1 MSDASQKIFKT
12 LTPLAL
18 FVAAQCSQAHAAST
32 IQIVGPEGKDQTVS
46 SQVVTEA
53 QPAKVYTKSVPAE
66 KAPQAKAST
75 RIYGPTR
82 EDETLWSIASRVNP
96 SNTTSVQQ
104 TLLAI
109 YRLNPQA
116 FENNN
121 IHGLEPNSRL
131 RLPTL
136 EQVRRENTDDAKQLL
151 LAHNKKLAAQKA
163 SEAQVKRTVKTEK
176 PAPTPKPAV
185 VPVKTEAKV
194 QEPKPAKDV
203 VKSAAPVAEPTASV
217 VALKT
222 ELDTTEQEFT
232 ALQENNHQLRVRL
245 AQVQNEVDNLK
256 SELGDE
262 DRIRNEV
269 EKFINEQK
277 QLAAADKK
285 VEPTAMDK
293 LASSPGLIA
302 SLALIPGALIAGLI
316 AFFLFRRKKE
326 EEEGEGEAQSEQQPA
341 PLVMPEDNFNMDDD
355 IPEISLDDDD
365 DILSD
370 LNNDEFIFDEQSDSN
385 DDLFAEFETDN
396 DNTDEDPFAELESDS
411 DLDSL
416 SLEDESDLDLE
427 LGGLDDLDDDLDMS
441 SSALTVGAE
450 EKALGL
456 EEMEKALNDFDSDLF
471 SESDLEAEDDD
482 FDLSLIDD
490 SDSEKTSS
498 IPELEE
504 TEELEGGE
512 LDQSMLDDLFAS
524 VDDEDEDESVLDQG
538 WDLDENEETKL
549 APETE
554 KVEAKTDSLED
565 ELDFD
570 ELLSGMADEES
581 EKESVVEDDIDLD
594 SEDESTALLD
604 ELLDESDDE
613 TEDEFD
619 LEDNSTAL
627 LDELIDESDEEQGDD
642 LDIDADSTALLDE
655 LLDDEELDDEDD
667 ITLEEDSTALLDEL
681 LADDDEKNDN
691 FELDEDSTALLDEL
705 IGDDADEENETLGK
719 TGVDAEVDGVAA
731 SEALSEDTP
740 RDEDWLIEDDE
751 EDEDDIPLFESEP
764 ENEHVS
770 ELDSKEDEITSE
782 TDLLE
787 STEPQ
792 VQEDELAESVSE
804 SDILKE
810 FEEDDLDSLLADDE
824 SLLDLEEESA
834 DLDALNEDEALNE
847 ESEDAF
853 SFDEE
858 LESEEVE
865 ETDVSELA
873 ELTEPEVM
881 AEDVT
886 EETVTPEVES
896 TEALEE
902 DDLDEAT
909 LDSLLADDES
919 LLDLEEESVD
929 LDVLNEGEALNEEN
943 KDAFSFDEELESE
956 EVEETDVSELAEP
969 TEPEVMAE
977 DVTEETVTPEVESTE
992 ALEEDDLDEATL
1004 DSLLADDESLLDL
1017 DEESVDL
1024 DVLNEG
1030 EALNE
1035 ASKDA
1040 FSFDEELESEVEEET
1055 DVSELAELTEPE
1067 VMAEDVTEETVTPE
1081 VESTEALEEDDLDE
1095 ATLDSL
1101 LADDENLLDLD
1112 EESVEL
1118 TELTDDEDDNDFSL
1132 DDFVEQNATDFSQK
1146 SEEENSLSELDVD
1159 SDEEEQDT
1167 KFDGLSIEDALAAL
1181 GDDDNE
1187 IDDSAFNLDSTEEE
1201 TEITP
1206 SREEFN
1212 FTSQVSD
1219 EEKEALTHLDS
1230 AGLDIDSMLE
1240 DGGSDWSGFS
1250 LDGHSNTESALED
1263 EDWSEQPNVENDPHG
1278 ENPFLS
1284 IEALIAETEK
1294 GDKNDF
1300 EEEDLNLDVG
1310 LDEFPDMLGN
1320 VAEHDVDVNSDAQ
1333 SKLDLA
1339 KAYIEMS
1346 DDKGALELLEDVLRS
1361 DDVSLKI
1368 EAEKLMKQIG

>member
-1 MSDASQKIFKT
+1 M
-12 LTPLAL
+12 TPLAL
-18 FVAAQCSQAHAAST
+18 FVAAQCSQAQAST

-46 SQVVTEA
+46 SQVVTEP

-75 RIYGPTR
+75 KIYGPTR

-185 VPVKTEAKV
+185 TPAKTEAKV
-194 QEPKPAKDV
+194 QEQKPAKEV
-203 VKSAAPVAEPTASV
+203 VKSVAPVAEQNSTV
-217 VALKT
+217 VALKS

-277 QLAAADKK
+277 QLAAAEKK

-326 EEEGEGEAQSEQQPA
+326 EEEGEGEAQAEQQPA
-341 PLVMPEDNFNMDDD
+341 PLVMPEDNFKMDDD

-490 SDSEKTSS
+490 SDSEKASS

-549 APETE
+549 VPETE
-554 KVEAKTDSLED
+554 EVEAKTDSLED

-627 LDELIDESDEEQGDD
+627 LDELIDESDEEQDDD

-751 EDEDDIPLFESEP
+751 EDEDDIPLFESEL

-770 ELDSKEDEITSE
+770 ELDSEEDEITSE

-792 VQEDELAESVSE
+792 VQEGELAEPVSE

-824 SLLDLEEESA
+824 SLLDLEEEST

-858 LESEEVE
+858 LE
-865 ETDVSELA
+865 
-873 ELTEPEVM
+873 PEI
-881 AEDVT
+881 
-886 EETVTPEVES
+886 
-896 TEALEE
+896 
-902 DDLDEAT
+902 
-909 LDSLLADDES
+909 
-919 LLDLEEESVD
+919 
-929 LDVLNEGEALNEEN
+929 
-943 KDAFSFDEELESE
+943 
-956 EVEETDVSELAEP
+956 EETDVSELAEP

-1004 DSLLADDESLLDL
+1004 DSLLAGDESLLDL

-1024 DVLNEG
+1024 

-1035 ASKDA
+1035 DEALNENSEDA
-1040 FSFDEELESEVEEET
+1040 FSFDEELESEVEGTE
-1055 DVSELAELTEPE
+1055 VSELEEPTESK
-1067 VMAEDVTEETVTPE
+1067 VIAEDTVEEAVASD
-1081 VESTEALEEDDLDE
+1081 VESTEALEEDTLDE
-1095 ATLDSL
+1095 DDLDSL
-1101 LADDENLLDLD
+1101 LADDESLLDL
-1112 EESVEL
+1112 EEDPVEL

-1146 SEEENSLSELDVD
+1146 SEEESSVSELDLD

-1201 TEITP
+1201 TEIAP

-1250 LDGHSNTESALED
+1250 LDGHSNTESDLED

-1278 ENPFLS
+1278 ENRFLS

>member
-151 LAHNKKLAAQKA
+151 LAHNKKLSAQKA

-203 VKSAAPVAEPTASV
+203 VKSVAPVAEPTASV

-594 SEDESTALLD
+594 LEDESTALLD

-655 LLDDEELDDEDD
+655 LLDDEELDDKDD

-681 LADDDEKNDN
+681 LADDDEKSDN

-751 EDEDDIPLFESEP
+751 EDEGDIPLFESVS

-770 ELDSKEDEITSE
+770 ELDSEEDEITSE
-782 TDLLE
+782 ADLFE

-824 SLLDLEEESA
+824 SLLDLDEESV
-834 DLDALNEDEALNE
+834 DLEALNEGEALNE
-847 ESEDAF
+847 ESKDAF

-919 LLDLEEESVD
+919 LLDLDEESVD
-929 LDVLNEGEALNEEN
+929 LDALNEGEALNEES

-956 EVEETDVSELAEP
+956 VEETEVSELEES
-969 TEPEVMAE
+969 TESEVIAE
-977 DVTEETVTPEVESTE
+977 DTVEESVTSDVENTE
-992 ALEEDDLDEATL
+992 ALEEDTLNEDDL

-1024 DVLNEG
+1024 DVLNED

-1035 ASKDA
+1035 NSEDA
-1040 FSFDEELESEVEEET
+1040 FSFDEELESEVEET
-1055 DVSELAELTEPE
+1055 DVSELAEPTESE
-1067 VMAEDVTEETVTPE
+1067 VIAEDT
-1081 VESTEALEEDDLDE
+1081 LDEDD
-1095 ATLDSL
+1095 LDSL
-1101 LADDENLLDLD
+1101 LADDESLLDL
-1112 EESVEL
+1112 EEDPVEL

-1146 SEEENSLSELDVD
+1146 SEEESSVSELDLD
-1159 SDEEEQDT
+1159 GDEEEQDT

-1181 GDDDNE
+1181 GGDDNE

-1201 TEITP
+1201 TEIAP

-1250 LDGHSNTESALED
+1250 LDGHSNTESDLED

-1278 ENPFLS
+1278 ENRFLS

>member
-18 FVAAQCSQAHAAST
+18 FVAVQCSQAHAAST

-203 VKSAAPVAEPTASV
+203 VKSVAPVAEPTASV

-370 LNNDEFIFDEQSDSN
+370 LNNDEFIFDEQPDSN

-681 LADDDEKNDN
+681 LADDDEKSDN

-705 IGDDADEENETLGK
+705 IGDDADEENQTLGK

-751 EDEDDIPLFESEP
+751 EDEGDIPLFESVS

-770 ELDSKEDEITSE
+770 ELDSEEDEITSE
-782 TDLLE
+782 ADLLE

-792 VQEDELAESVSE
+792 VQEDELAEPVSE

-824 SLLDLEEESA
+824 SLLDLEEESV
-834 DLDALNEDEALNE
+834 DLEALNEGEALNE
-847 ESEDAF
+847 ESKDAFSFDEELESEEVEETDVSELAELTEPEVMAEDVTEETVTPEVESTEALEEATLDSLLAGDESLLDLDEESVDLEALNEGEALNEESKDAF

-919 LLDLEEESVD
+919 LLDLDEESVD
-929 LDVLNEGEALNEEN
+929 LEALNEDEALNEES
-943 KDAFSFDEELESE
+943 KDAFSFDEELES

-969 TEPEVMAE
+969 TEPEAMAE
-977 DVTEETVTPEVESTE
+977 DT
-992 ALEEDDLDEATL
+992 LDEDDL

-1017 DEESVDL
+1017 
-1024 DVLNEG
+1024 
-1030 EALNE
+1030 
-1035 ASKDA
+1035 
-1040 FSFDEELESEVEEET
+1040 
-1055 DVSELAELTEPE
+1055 
-1067 VMAEDVTEETVTPE
+1067 
-1081 VESTEALEEDDLDE
+1081 EEDP
-1095 ATLDSL
+1095 
-1101 LADDENLLDLD
+1101 
-1112 EESVEL
+1112 VEL

-1278 ENPFLS
+1278 ENRFLS

>member
-18 FVAAQCSQAHAAST
+18 FVAAQCSQAQAST

-46 SQVVTEA
+46 SQVVTEP

-75 RIYGPTR
+75 KIYGPTR

-185 VPVKTEAKV
+185 TPAKTEAKV
-194 QEPKPAKDV
+194 QEQKPAKEV
-203 VKSAAPVAEPTASV
+203 VKSVAEQNSTV
-217 VALKT
+217 VALKS

-277 QLAAADKK
+277 QLAAAEKK

-326 EEEGEGEAQSEQQPA
+326 EEEGEGEAQAEQQPA
-341 PLVMPEDNFNMDDD
+341 PLVMPEDNFKMDDD

-490 SDSEKTSS
+490 SDSEKASS

-549 APETE
+549 VPETE
-554 KVEAKTDSLED
+554 EVEAKTDSLED

-581 EKESVVEDDIDLD
+581 EKESDLEDELDLD

-627 LDELIDESDEEQGDD
+627 LDELIDESDEEQDDD

-751 EDEDDIPLFESEP
+751 EDEDDIPLFESESEP

-770 ELDSKEDEITSE
+770 ELDSEEDKITSE

-792 VQEDELAESVSE
+792 VQEDELAEPVSE

-824 SLLDLEEESA
+824 SLLDLEEESV

-858 LESEEVE
+858 LESEIE
-865 ETDVSELA
+865 ETDVS
-873 ELTEPEVM
+873 
-881 AEDVT
+881 
-886 EETVTPEVES
+886 
-896 TEALEE
+896 
-902 DDLDEAT
+902 
-909 LDSLLADDES
+909 
-919 LLDLEEESVD
+919 
-929 LDVLNEGEALNEEN
+929 
-943 KDAFSFDEELESE
+943 K
-956 EVEETDVSELAEP
+956 LAEP

-1004 DSLLADDESLLDL
+1004 DSLLAGDESLLDL

-1024 DVLNEG
+1024 

-1035 ASKDA
+1035 DEALNENSEDE
-1040 FSFDEELESEVEEET
+1040 FSFDEELESEAEET
-1055 DVSELAELTEPE
+1055 EVSELAEPTELE

-1101 LADDENLLDLD
+1101 LAGDESLLDLD
-1112 EESVEL
+1112 EESVDLEVLNEDEALNEESKDAFSFDEEL
-1118 TELTDDEDDNDFSL
+1118 ESEAEETEVSELEEPTESEVIAEDTVEEAVASDVESTEALEEDTLDEDDNDFSL

-1146 SEEENSLSELDVD
+1146 SEEESSVSELDLD

-1201 TEITP
+1201 TEIAP

-1278 ENPFLS
+1278 ENRFLS

>member
-151 LAHNKKLAAQKA
+151 QAHSKKLAAQKA

-194 QEPKPAKDV
+194 QEPKPAKEV
-203 VKSAAPVAEPTASV
+203 IKSVAPVAEPTASV

-277 QLAAADKK
+277 QLAAAEKK

-416 SLEDESDLDLE
+416 SLEDEGDLDLE

-549 APETE
+549 VLETE
-554 KVEAKTDSLED
+554 EVEAKTDSLED

-581 EKESVVEDDIDLD
+581 EKESAVEDDIDLD
-594 SEDESTALLD
+594 LEDESTALLD

-627 LDELIDESDEEQGDD
+627 LDELIDESDEDQDDD

-655 LLDDEELDDEDD
+655 LLDDEKLDDEDD

-705 IGDDADEENETLGK
+705 IGDDTDEENETLGK
-719 TGVDAEVDGVAA
+719 TGVDAEVNGVAA

-764 ENEHVS
+764 KNEHLS
-770 ELDSKEDEITSE
+770 ELDSEEDEIAFE
-782 TDLLE
+782 ADLLE

-792 VQEDELAESVSE
+792 VQEDELAEPVSE
-804 SDILKE
+804 SEILNE

-834 DLDALNEDEALNE
+834 DLDALNED
-847 ESEDAF
+847 AF
-853 SFDEE
+853 SFGDE
-858 LESEEVE
+858 LES
-865 ETDVSELA
+865 
-873 ELTEPEVM
+873 
-881 AEDVT
+881 
-886 EETVTPEVES
+886 
-896 TEALEE
+896 
-902 DDLDEAT
+902 
-909 LDSLLADDES
+909 
-919 LLDLEEESVD
+919 
-929 LDVLNEGEALNEEN
+929 
-943 KDAFSFDEELESE
+943 

-992 ALEEDDLDEATL
+992 ALEEDELDESTL
-1004 DSLLADDESLLDL
+1004 DSLLTDDESLLDL
-1017 DEESVDL
+1017 DEESAAL
-1024 DVLNEG
+1024 DALNEDKVLNEESEG
-1030 EALNE
+1030 
-1035 ASKDA
+1035 A
-1040 FSFDEELESEVEEET
+1040 FSFDEELESEVEETEI
-1055 DVSELAELTEPE
+1055 SELAEPTESE
-1067 VMAEDVTEETVTPE
+1067 VTAEDVAEESVTPE

-1101 LADDENLLDLD
+1101 LADDENLLDLEEESVDLEALNEDEVLSEESKDAFSFD
-1112 EESVEL
+1112 EELESEVEETEISELAELTEPEVMTEDVTEETVTPEVESTEGLEEDELDEAALDSLLADDESLLDLDEEPVEL

-1146 SEEENSLSELDVD
+1146 SEEESSLSELDLD

-1201 TEITP
+1201 TEIAP

-1250 LDGHSNTESALED
+1250 LDGHTNTESTLED

-1278 ENPFLS
+1278 ENRFLS

>member
-18 FVAAQCSQAHAAST
+18 FVAAQCSQAQAST

-46 SQVVTEA
+46 SQVVTEP

-75 RIYGPTR
+75 KIYGPTR

-151 LAHNKKLAAQKA
+151 LAHNKKLAVQKA

-185 VPVKTEAKV
+185 TPVKTEAKV
-194 QEPKPAKDV
+194 QEKKPVKKEV
-203 VKSAAPVAEPTASV
+203 VKSVAPVAEQNSTV
-217 VALKT
+217 VALKS

-277 QLAAADKK
+277 QLAAAEKK

-326 EEEGEGEAQSEQQPA
+326 EEEGEDEAQAEQQPA
-341 PLVMPEDNFNMDDD
+341 PLVMPEDNFKMDDD

-416 SLEDESDLDLE
+416 SLEDESELDLE

-490 SDSEKTSS
+490 SDSEKASS

-549 APETE
+549 VPETE
-554 KVEAKTDSLED
+554 EVEAKTDSLED

-570 ELLSGMADEES
+570 ELLSGMADEEL
-581 EKESVVEDDIDLD
+581 EKESDLEDELDLD

-627 LDELIDESDEEQGDD
+627 LDELIDESDEEQDDD

-705 IGDDADEENETLGK
+705 IGDDEENETLGK

-770 ELDSKEDEITSE
+770 ELDSEEDEITSE

-787 STEPQ
+787 STETQ
-792 VQEDELAESVSE
+792 MQEEESVEPVSE

-810 FEEDDLDSLLADDE
+810 FEEDDLDSLLADDESLLDLEEESADLEALNEDEALNENSEDEFSFDEELDSEAEETDVSELAEPTEPEVMAEDVTEETVTPEVESTEALEEEDLDEATLDSLLAGDE

-858 LESEEVE
+858 LE
-865 ETDVSELA
+865 
-873 ELTEPEVM
+873 PEI
-881 AEDVT
+881 
-886 EETVTPEVES
+886 
-896 TEALEE
+896 
-902 DDLDEAT
+902 
-909 LDSLLADDES
+909 
-919 LLDLEEESVD
+919 
-929 LDVLNEGEALNEEN
+929 
-943 KDAFSFDEELESE
+943 
-956 EVEETDVSELAEP
+956 EETDVSELAEP

-992 ALEEDDLDEATL
+992 DLEEDDHDEATLDSLLAGDESLLDLDEESVDLEALNENSEDEFSFDEELESEAEETEVSELAEPTESEVTAEDIVEEAVASDVENTEVLEEATLDEDDL

-1017 DEESVDL
+1017 
-1024 DVLNEG
+1024 
-1030 EALNE
+1030 
-1035 ASKDA
+1035 
-1040 FSFDEELESEVEEET
+1040 
-1055 DVSELAELTEPE
+1055 
-1067 VMAEDVTEETVTPE
+1067 
-1081 VESTEALEEDDLDE
+1081 EEDP
-1095 ATLDSL
+1095 
-1101 LADDENLLDLD
+1101 
-1112 EESVEL
+1112 VEL

-1146 SEEENSLSELDVD
+1146 SEEKSSVSELDLD

-1201 TEITP
+1201 TEIAP

-1278 ENPFLS
+1278 ENRFLS

-1300 EEEDLNLDVG
+1300 EEDLNLDVG

>member
-18 FVAAQCSQAHAAST
+18 FVAAQCSQAQAST

-46 SQVVTEA
+46 SQVVTEP

-75 RIYGPTR
+75 KIYGPTR

-185 VPVKTEAKV
+185 TPAKTEAKV
-194 QEPKPAKDV
+194 QEQKPAKEV
-203 VKSAAPVAEPTASV
+203 VKSVAPVAEQNSTV
-217 VALKT
+217 VALKS

-277 QLAAADKK
+277 QLAAAEKK

-326 EEEGEGEAQSEQQPA
+326 EEEGEGEAQAEQQPA
-341 PLVMPEDNFNMDDD
+341 PLVMPEDNFKMDDD

-490 SDSEKTSS
+490 SDSEKASS

-549 APETE
+549 VSETE
-554 KVEAKTDSLED
+554 EVEAKTDSLED

-581 EKESVVEDDIDLD
+581 EKESDIEDELDLD
-594 SEDESTALLD
+594 SEYESTALLD

-627 LDELIDESDEEQGDD
+627 LDELIDESDEEQDDD

-770 ELDSKEDEITSE
+770 ELDSEEDEITSE

-787 STEPQ
+787 STETQ
-792 VQEDELAESVSE
+792 MQEEESVEPVSE

-858 LESEEVE
+858 LE
-865 ETDVSELA
+865 
-873 ELTEPEVM
+873 PEI
-881 AEDVT
+881 
-886 EETVTPEVES
+886 
-896 TEALEE
+896 
-902 DDLDEAT
+902 
-909 LDSLLADDES
+909 
-919 LLDLEEESVD
+919 
-929 LDVLNEGEALNEEN
+929 
-943 KDAFSFDEELESE
+943 
-956 EVEETDVSELAEP
+956 EETDVSELAEP

-992 ALEEDDLDEATL
+992 ALEEDDHDEATLDSLLAGDESLLDLDEESVDLEALNENSEDEFLFDEDLESEAEETEVSELAEPTESEVTAEDTVEEAVASDVESTEALEEDTLDEDDL

-1017 DEESVDL
+1017 
-1024 DVLNEG
+1024 
-1030 EALNE
+1030 
-1035 ASKDA
+1035 
-1040 FSFDEELESEVEEET
+1040 EEE
-1055 DVSELAELTEPE
+1055 P
-1067 VMAEDVTEETVTPE
+1067 
-1081 VESTEALEEDDLDE
+1081 
-1095 ATLDSL
+1095 
-1101 LADDENLLDLD
+1101 
-1112 EESVEL
+1112 VEL

-1146 SEEENSLSELDVD
+1146 SEEESSVSELDLD

-1201 TEITP
+1201 TEISP

-1278 ENPFLS
+1278 ENRFLS

>member
-18 FVAAQCSQAHAAST
+18 FVAAQCSQVHAAST

-151 LAHNKKLAAQKA
+151 LAHNKKLSAQKA

-176 PAPTPKPAV
+176 PAPTPKPAIT
-185 VPVKTEAKV
+185 PVKTEAKV
-194 QEPKPAKDV
+194 QEQKPAKEV
-203 VKSAAPVAEPTASV
+203 VKSVAPVAEQNSTV
-217 VALKT
+217 VALKS

-277 QLAAADKK
+277 QLAAAEKK

-326 EEEGEGEAQSEQQPA
+326 EEEGEGEAQAEQQPA

-490 SDSEKTSS
+490 SDSEKASS

-549 APETE
+549 VPETE
-554 KVEAKTDSLED
+554 EVEAKTDSLED

-581 EKESVVEDDIDLD
+581 EKESDLEDDIDLD
-594 SEDESTALLD
+594 LEDESTALLD

-627 LDELIDESDEEQGDD
+627 LDELIDESDEEQDDD

-770 ELDSKEDEITSE
+770 ELDSEEDKITSE

-792 VQEDELAESVSE
+792 VQEDELAEPVSE

-834 DLDALNEDEALNE
+834 DLDALNEDEALKE

-858 LESEEVE
+858 LESEIE

-873 ELTEPEVM
+873 EPAEPEEM

-902 DDLDEAT
+902 GDLDEAT
-909 LDSLLADDES
+909 LDSLLVDDES
-919 LLDLEEESVD
+919 LLDLDEESVV
-929 LDVLNEGEALNEEN
+929 LEALNEGEALNEES
-943 KDAFSFDEELESE
+943 KDAFSFDEELES

-1024 DVLNEG
+1024 

-1035 ASKDA
+1035 DEALNEESKDA
-1040 FSFDEELESEVEEET
+1040 FSFDEELESEVEET
-1055 DVSELAELTEPE
+1055 DVSELAEPTEPE
-1067 VMAEDVTEETVTPE
+1067 AMAEDT
-1081 VESTEALEEDDLDE
+1081 LEEDD
-1095 ATLDSL
+1095 LDSL
-1101 LADDENLLDLD
+1101 LADDESLLDL
-1112 EESVEL
+1112 EEDPVEL

-1146 SEEENSLSELDVD
+1146 SEEESSVSELDLD
-1159 SDEEEQDT
+1159 GDEEEQDT

-1201 TEITP
+1201 TEIAP

-1250 LDGHSNTESALED
+1250 LDGHSNTESDLED

-1278 ENPFLS
+1278 ENRFLS

>member
-185 VPVKTEAKV
+185 VPVKTETKV

-203 VKSAAPVAEPTASV
+203 VKSVAPVAEPTASV

-277 QLAAADKK
+277 QLAAAEKK

-326 EEEGEGEAQSEQQPA
+326 EEEGEGEAQAEQQPA

-549 APETE
+549 VPETE
-554 KVEAKTDSLED
+554 EVEAKTDSLED

-581 EKESVVEDDIDLD
+581 EKESDLEDDIDLD
-594 SEDESTALLD
+594 LEDESTALLD

-627 LDELIDESDEEQGDD
+627 LDELIDESDEEQDDD

-770 ELDSKEDEITSE
+770 ELDSEEDKITSE

-792 VQEDELAESVSE
+792 VQEDELAEPVSE

-834 DLDALNEDEALNE
+834 DLDALNEDEALKE

-858 LESEEVE
+858 LESEIE

-873 ELTEPEVM
+873 EPAEPEVM

-902 DDLDEAT
+902 AT
-909 LDSLLADDES
+909 LDSLLAGDES
-919 LLDLEEESVD
+919 LLDLDEESVD
-929 LDVLNEGEALNEEN
+929 LEALNEGEALNEES
-943 KDAFSFDEELESE
+943 KDAFSFDEELES

-992 ALEEDDLDEATL
+992 ALEEATL

-1024 DVLNEG
+1024 

-1035 ASKDA
+1035 DEALNEESKDA
-1040 FSFDEELESEVEEET
+1040 FSFDEELESEVEET
-1055 DVSELAELTEPE
+1055 DVSELAEPTEPE
-1067 VMAEDVTEETVTPE
+1067 AMAEDT
-1081 VESTEALEEDDLDE
+1081 LDEDD
-1095 ATLDSL
+1095 LDSL
-1101 LADDENLLDLD
+1101 LADDESLLDL
-1112 EESVEL
+1112 EEDPVEL

-1146 SEEENSLSELDVD
+1146 SEEESSVSELDLD

-1201 TEITP
+1201 TEIAP

-1250 LDGHSNTESALED
+1250 LDGHSNTESTLED

-1278 ENPFLS
+1278 ENRFLS

>member
-18 FVAAQCSQAHAAST
+18 FVAVQCSQVHAAST

-151 LAHNKKLAAQKA
+151 LAHNKKLSAQKA

-176 PAPTPKPAV
+176 PAPTPKPAIT
-185 VPVKTEAKV
+185 PVKTEAKV
-194 QEPKPAKDV
+194 QEQKPAKEV
-203 VKSAAPVAEPTASV
+203 VKSVAPVAEQNSTV
-217 VALKT
+217 VALKS

-277 QLAAADKK
+277 QLAAAEKK

-326 EEEGEGEAQSEQQPA
+326 EEEGEAQAEQQPA

-490 SDSEKTSS
+490 SDSEKASS

-549 APETE
+549 VPETE
-554 KVEAKTDSLED
+554 EVEAKTDSLED

-581 EKESVVEDDIDLD
+581 EKESDLEDDIDLD
-594 SEDESTALLD
+594 LEDESTALLD

-627 LDELIDESDEEQGDD
+627 LDELIDESDEEQDDD

-770 ELDSKEDEITSE
+770 ELDSEEDKITSE

-792 VQEDELAESVSE
+792 VQEDELAEPVSE

-834 DLDALNEDEALNE
+834 DLDALNEDEALKE

-858 LESEEVE
+858 LESEIE

-873 ELTEPEVM
+873 EPAEPEEM

-902 DDLDEAT
+902 GDLDEAT
-909 LDSLLADDES
+909 LDSLLVDDES
-919 LLDLEEESVD
+919 LLDLDEESVV
-929 LDVLNEGEALNEEN
+929 LEALNEGEALNEES
-943 KDAFSFDEELESE
+943 KDAFSFDEELES

-992 ALEEDDLDEATL
+992 ALDEATL

-1024 DVLNEG
+1024 

-1035 ASKDA
+1035 DEALNEESKDA
-1040 FSFDEELESEVEEET
+1040 FSFDEELESEVEET
-1055 DVSELAELTEPE
+1055 DVSELAEPTEPE
-1067 VMAEDVTEETVTPE
+1067 AMAEDT
-1081 VESTEALEEDDLDE
+1081 LEEDD
-1095 ATLDSL
+1095 LDSL
-1101 LADDENLLDLD
+1101 LADDESLLDL
-1112 EESVEL
+1112 EEDPVEL

-1146 SEEENSLSELDVD
+1146 SEEESSVSELDLD
-1159 SDEEEQDT
+1159 GDEEEQDT

-1201 TEITP
+1201 TEIAP

-1250 LDGHSNTESALED
+1250 LDGHSNTESDLED

-1278 ENPFLS
+1278 ENRFLS

>member
-18 FVAAQCSQAHAAST
+18 FVAAQCSQAQAST

-46 SQVVTEA
+46 SQVVTEP

-75 RIYGPTR
+75 KIYGPTR

-185 VPVKTEAKV
+185 TPVKTEAKV
-194 QEPKPAKDV
+194 QEKKPVKKEV
-203 VKSAAPVAEPTASV
+203 VKSVAPVAEQNSTV
-217 VALKT
+217 VALKS

-277 QLAAADKK
+277 QLAAAEKK

-326 EEEGEGEAQSEQQPA
+326 EEEGEGEAQAEQQPA
-341 PLVMPEDNFNMDDD
+341 PLVMPEDNFKMDDD

-524 VDDEDEDESVLDQG
+524 VDDQDEDESVLDQG

-549 APETE
+549 VPETE
-554 KVEAKTDSLED
+554 EVEAKTDSLED

-581 EKESVVEDDIDLD
+581 EKESDLEDDIDLD
-594 SEDESTALLD
+594 LEDESTALLD

-613 TEDEFD
+613 MEDEFD

-627 LDELIDESDEEQGDD
+627 LDELIDESDEEQDDD

-681 LADDDEKNDN
+681 LADDEKNDN

-770 ELDSKEDEITSE
+770 ELDSEEDKITSE

-792 VQEDELAESVSE
+792 VQEEELAEPVSE

-834 DLDALNEDEALNE
+834 DLDALNEDEALKE

-858 LESEEVE
+858 LESEIE

-873 ELTEPEVM
+873 EPAEPEVMAEDVTEETVTPEFESTEVLEEDDLDEVTLDSLLAGDESLLDLDEESVDLEALNEGEALNEESKDAFSFDEELESEVKETEISEFAEPTESEVM

-909 LDSLLADDES
+909 FDSLLADDE
-919 LLDLEEESVD
+919 
-929 LDVLNEGEALNEEN
+929 N
-943 KDAFSFDEELESE
+943 
-956 EVEETDVSELAEP
+956 
-969 TEPEVMAE
+969 
-977 DVTEETVTPEVESTE
+977 
-992 ALEEDDLDEATL
+992 
-1004 DSLLADDESLLDL
+1004 LLDL

-1024 DVLNEG
+1024 

-1035 ASKDA
+1035 DEVLSEESKDA
-1040 FSFDEELESEVEEET
+1040 FSFDEELESEVEETEI
-1055 DVSELAELTEPE
+1055 SELAELTEPE
-1067 VMAEDVTEETVTPE
+1067 VMTEDVTEETVTPE
-1081 VESTEALEEDDLDE
+1081 VESTEGIEEDELDE
-1095 ATLDSL
+1095 AVLDSL
-1101 LADDENLLDLD
+1101 LADDESLLDL
-1112 EESVEL
+1112 EEDPVEL

-1146 SEEENSLSELDVD
+1146 SEEESSVSELDLD

-1201 TEITP
+1201 TEIAP

-1250 LDGHSNTESALED
+1250 LDGHSNTESDLED

-1278 ENPFLS
+1278 ENRFLS

>member
-18 FVAAQCSQAHAAST
+18 FVAAQCSQAQAST

-46 SQVVTEA
+46 SQVVTEP

-75 RIYGPTR
+75 KIYGPTR

-151 LAHNKKLAAQKA
+151 LAHNKKLAVQKA

-185 VPVKTEAKV
+185 TPAKTEAKV
-194 QEPKPAKDV
+194 QEQKPAKEV
-203 VKSAAPVAEPTASV
+203 VKSVAPVAEQNSTV
-217 VALKT
+217 VALKS

-256 SELGDE
+256 NELGDE

-277 QLAAADKK
+277 QLAAAEKK

-326 EEEGEGEAQSEQQPA
+326 EEEGEGEAQAEQQPA
-341 PLVMPEDNFNMDDD
+341 PLVMPEDNFKMDDD

-396 DNTDEDPFAELESDS
+396 DNTNEDPFAELESDS

-490 SDSEKTSS
+490 SDSEKASS

-549 APETE
+549 VPETE
-554 KVEAKTDSLED
+554 EVEAKTDSLED

-581 EKESVVEDDIDLD
+581 EKESDLEDELDLD

-627 LDELIDESDEEQGDD
+627 LDELIDESDEEQDDD

-770 ELDSKEDEITSE
+770 ELDSEEDEITSE

-787 STEPQ
+787 STETQ
-792 VQEDELAESVSE
+792 MQEEESVEPVSE

-834 DLDALNEDEALNE
+834 DLEALNEDEALNE
-847 ESEDAF
+847 NSEDEFSFDEATLNSLLAGDESLLDLDEESVDLEALNEDEALDENSEDEF

-858 LESEEVE
+858 LESEVE
-865 ETDVSELA
+865 ETEVSEL
-873 ELTEPEVM
+873 EEPTESEVI
-881 AEDVT
+881 AEDTV
-886 EETVTPEVES
+886 EEAVAFDVES

-902 DDLDEAT
+902 DTLDEDD

-919 LLDLEEESVD
+919 LLDLEED
-929 LDVLNEGEALNEEN
+929 
-943 KDAFSFDEELESE
+943 
-956 EVEETDVSELAEP
+956 P
-969 TEPEVMAE
+969 
-977 DVTEETVTPEVESTE
+977 
-992 ALEEDDLDEATL
+992 
-1004 DSLLADDESLLDL
+1004 
-1017 DEESVDL
+1017 
-1024 DVLNEG
+1024 
-1030 EALNE
+1030 
-1035 ASKDA
+1035 
-1040 FSFDEELESEVEEET
+1040 
-1055 DVSELAELTEPE
+1055 
-1067 VMAEDVTEETVTPE
+1067 
-1081 VESTEALEEDDLDE
+1081 
-1095 ATLDSL
+1095 
-1101 LADDENLLDLD
+1101 
-1112 EESVEL
+1112 VEL
-1118 TELTDDEDDNDFSL
+1118 TELADDEDDNDFSL

-1146 SEEENSLSELDVD
+1146 SEEESSVYELDLD

-1201 TEITP
+1201 TEIAP

-1250 LDGHSNTESALED
+1250 LDGHSNTESDLED

-1278 ENPFLS
+1278 ENRFLS

-1368 EAEKLMKQIG
+1368 EAERLMKQIG

>member
-1 MSDASQKIFKT
+1 M
-12 LTPLAL
+12 TPLAL

-185 VPVKTEAKV
+185 VPVKTETKV

-203 VKSAAPVAEPTASV
+203 VKSVAPVAEPTASV

-277 QLAAADKK
+277 QLAAAEKK

-326 EEEGEGEAQSEQQPA
+326 EEEGEGEAQAEQQPA

-490 SDSEKTSS
+490 SDSEKASS

-549 APETE
+549 VPETE
-554 KVEAKTDSLED
+554 EVEAKTDSLED

-581 EKESVVEDDIDLD
+581 EKESDLEDDIDLD
-594 SEDESTALLD
+594 LEDESTALLD

-627 LDELIDESDEEQGDD
+627 LDELIDESDEEQDDD

-740 RDEDWLIEDDE
+740 RDEDWLIEDE

-770 ELDSKEDEITSE
+770 ELDSEEDKITSE

-792 VQEDELAESVSE
+792 VQEDELAEPVSE

-834 DLDALNEDEALNE
+834 DLDALNEDEALKE

-858 LESEEVE
+858 LESEIE

-873 ELTEPEVM
+873 EPAEPEEM

-902 DDLDEAT
+902 AT
-909 LDSLLADDES
+909 LDSLLAGDES
-919 LLDLEEESVD
+919 LLDLDEESVD
-929 LDVLNEGEALNEEN
+929 LEALNENSE
-943 KDAFSFDEELESE
+943 DEFSFDEELESE
-956 EVEETDVSELAEP
+956 AEETEVSEFEEP
-969 TEPEVMAE
+969 TESEVIAE
-977 DVTEETVTPEVESTE
+977 DTVEEAVASDVESTE
-992 ALEEDDLDEATL
+992 ALEEETFDEDDL

-1024 DVLNEG
+1024 

-1035 ASKDA
+1035 DEALNEESKDA
-1040 FSFDEELESEVEEET
+1040 FSFDEELESEVEET
-1055 DVSELAELTEPE
+1055 DVSELAEPTEPE
-1067 VMAEDVTEETVTPE
+1067 AMAEDT
-1081 VESTEALEEDDLDE
+1081 LEEDD
-1095 ATLDSL
+1095 LDSL
-1101 LADDENLLDLD
+1101 LADDESLLDL
-1112 EESVEL
+1112 EEDPVEL

-1146 SEEENSLSELDVD
+1146 SEEESSVSELDLD

-1201 TEITP
+1201 TEIAP

-1250 LDGHSNTESALED
+1250 LDGHSNTESDLED

-1278 ENPFLS
+1278 ENRFLS

>member
-1 MSDASQKIFKT
+1 M
-12 LTPLAL
+12 TPLAL

-151 LAHNKKLAAQKA
+151 LAHNKKLSAQKA

-176 PAPTPKPAV
+176 PAPTPKPTV
-185 VPVKTEAKV
+185 VPVKTETKV

-203 VKSAAPVAEPTASV
+203 VKSVAPVAEPTASV

-277 QLAAADKK
+277 QLAAAEKK

-326 EEEGEGEAQSEQQPA
+326 EEEGEGEAQAEQQPA

-490 SDSEKTSS
+490 SDSEKASS

-549 APETE
+549 VPETE
-554 KVEAKTDSLED
+554 EVEAKTDSLED

-581 EKESVVEDDIDLD
+581 EKESDLEDDIDLD
-594 SEDESTALLD
+594 LEDESTALLD

-627 LDELIDESDEEQGDD
+627 LDELIDESDEEQDDD

-770 ELDSKEDEITSE
+770 ELDSEEDKITSE

-792 VQEDELAESVSE
+792 VQEDELAEPVSE

-834 DLDALNEDEALNE
+834 DLDALNEDEALKE

-858 LESEEVE
+858 LESEIE
-865 ETDVSELA
+865 ETHVSELA
-873 ELTEPEVM
+873 EPAEPEEM

-902 DDLDEAT
+902 GDLDEAT
-909 LDSLLADDES
+909 LDSLLVDDESLLDLDEESVDLEALNENSEDEFSFDEELESEVEETEVSEFEEPTESEVIAEDTVEEAVASDVESTEALEEDTFDEDDLDSLPADDESLLDLEEESVGLEALNEDEVLNENSEDAFSFDEELESEVAETDVSELEEPTESEVIAENTVEEAVASDVESTEALEEDTLDEDDLDSLLADDES
-919 LLDLEEESVD
+919 LLDLEED
-929 LDVLNEGEALNEEN
+929 
-943 KDAFSFDEELESE
+943 
-956 EVEETDVSELAEP
+956 P
-969 TEPEVMAE
+969 
-977 DVTEETVTPEVESTE
+977 
-992 ALEEDDLDEATL
+992 
-1004 DSLLADDESLLDL
+1004 
-1017 DEESVDL
+1017 
-1024 DVLNEG
+1024 
-1030 EALNE
+1030 
-1035 ASKDA
+1035 
-1040 FSFDEELESEVEEET
+1040 
-1055 DVSELAELTEPE
+1055 
-1067 VMAEDVTEETVTPE
+1067 
-1081 VESTEALEEDDLDE
+1081 
-1095 ATLDSL
+1095 
-1101 LADDENLLDLD
+1101 
-1112 EESVEL
+1112 VEL

-1146 SEEENSLSELDVD
+1146 SEEESSVSELDLD

-1201 TEITP
+1201 TEIAP

-1250 LDGHSNTESALED
+1250 LDGHSNTESTLED

-1278 ENPFLS
+1278 ENRFLS

>member
-185 VPVKTEAKV
+185 VPVKTETKV

-203 VKSAAPVAEPTASV
+203 VKSVAPVAEPTASV

-277 QLAAADKK
+277 QLAAAEKK

-326 EEEGEGEAQSEQQPA
+326 EEEGEGEAQAEQQPA

-490 SDSEKTSS
+490 SDSEKASS

-549 APETE
+549 VPETE
-554 KVEAKTDSLED
+554 EVEAKTDSLED

-581 EKESVVEDDIDLD
+581 EKESDLEDDIDLD
-594 SEDESTALLD
+594 LEDESTALLD

-627 LDELIDESDEEQGDD
+627 LDELIDESDEEQDDD

-740 RDEDWLIEDDE
+740 RDEDWLIEDE

-770 ELDSKEDEITSE
+770 ELDSEEDKITSE

-792 VQEDELAESVSE
+792 VQEDELAEPVSE

-834 DLDALNEDEALNE
+834 DLDALNEDEALKE

-858 LESEEVE
+858 LESEIE

-873 ELTEPEVM
+873 EPAEPEEM

-902 DDLDEAT
+902 AT
-909 LDSLLADDES
+909 LDSLLAGDES
-919 LLDLEEESVD
+919 LLDLDEESVD
-929 LDVLNEGEALNEEN
+929 LEALNENSE
-943 KDAFSFDEELESE
+943 DEFSFDEELESE
-956 EVEETDVSELAEP
+956 AEETEVSEFEEP
-969 TEPEVMAE
+969 TESEVIAE
-977 DVTEETVTPEVESTE
+977 DTVEEAVASDVESTE
-992 ALEEDDLDEATL
+992 ALEEETFDEDDL

-1024 DVLNEG
+1024 

-1035 ASKDA
+1035 DEALNEESKDA
-1040 FSFDEELESEVEEET
+1040 FSFDEELESEVEET
-1055 DVSELAELTEPE
+1055 DVSELAEPTEPE
-1067 VMAEDVTEETVTPE
+1067 AMAEDT
-1081 VESTEALEEDDLDE
+1081 LEEDD
-1095 ATLDSL
+1095 LDSL
-1101 LADDENLLDLD
+1101 LADDESLLDL
-1112 EESVEL
+1112 EEDPVEL

-1146 SEEENSLSELDVD
+1146 SEEESSVSELDLD

-1201 TEITP
+1201 TEIAP

-1250 LDGHSNTESALED
+1250 LDGHSNTESDLED

-1278 ENPFLS
+1278 ENRFLS

>member
-203 VKSAAPVAEPTASV
+203 VKSVAPVAEPTASV

-482 FDLSLIDD
+482 FDLSLIDN

-627 LDELIDESDEEQGDD
+627 LDELIDESDEEQDDD

-681 LADDDEKNDN
+681 LADDDDEKNDN

-824 SLLDLEEESA
+824 SLLDLEEEPV
-834 DLDALNEDEALNE
+834 DLEALNEGEALNE
-847 ESEDAF
+847 ESKDAF

-896 TEALEE
+896 TEALE
-902 DDLDEAT
+902 
-909 LDSLLADDES
+909 
-919 LLDLEEESVD
+919 
-929 LDVLNEGEALNEEN
+929 
-943 KDAFSFDEELESE
+943 
-956 EVEETDVSELAEP
+956 
-969 TEPEVMAE
+969 
-977 DVTEETVTPEVESTE
+977 
-992 ALEEDDLDEATL
+992 
-1004 DSLLADDESLLDL
+1004 
-1017 DEESVDL
+1017 
-1024 DVLNEG
+1024 
-1030 EALNE
+1030 
-1035 ASKDA
+1035 
-1040 FSFDEELESEVEEET
+1040 
-1055 DVSELAELTEPE
+1055 
-1067 VMAEDVTEETVTPE
+1067 
-1081 VESTEALEEDDLDE
+1081 E

-1278 ENPFLS
+1278 ENRFLS

>member
-18 FVAAQCSQAHAAST
+18 FVAAQCSQAQAST

-46 SQVVTEA
+46 SQVVTEP

-75 RIYGPTR
+75 KIYGPTR

-185 VPVKTEAKV
+185 TPAKTEAKV
-194 QEPKPAKDV
+194 QEQKPAKEV
-203 VKSAAPVAEPTASV
+203 VKSVAPVAEQNSTV
-217 VALKT
+217 VALKS

-277 QLAAADKK
+277 QLAAAEKK

-326 EEEGEGEAQSEQQPA
+326 EEEGEGEAQAEQQPA
-341 PLVMPEDNFNMDDD
+341 PLVMPEDNFKMDDD

-490 SDSEKTSS
+490 SDSEKASS

-549 APETE
+549 VSETE
-554 KVEAKTDSLED
+554 EVEAKTDSLED

-581 EKESVVEDDIDLD
+581 EKESDIEDELDLD

-627 LDELIDESDEEQGDD
+627 LDELIDESDEEQDDD

-770 ELDSKEDEITSE
+770 ELDSEEDEITSE

-787 STEPQ
+787 STETQ
-792 VQEDELAESVSE
+792 MQEEESVEPVSE

-858 LESEEVE
+858 LE
-865 ETDVSELA
+865 
-873 ELTEPEVM
+873 PEI
-881 AEDVT
+881 
-886 EETVTPEVES
+886 
-896 TEALEE
+896 
-902 DDLDEAT
+902 
-909 LDSLLADDES
+909 
-919 LLDLEEESVD
+919 
-929 LDVLNEGEALNEEN
+929 
-943 KDAFSFDEELESE
+943 
-956 EVEETDVSELAEP
+956 EETDVSELAEP

-992 ALEEDDLDEATL
+992 ALEEDDHDEATLDSLLAGDESLLDLDEESVDLEALNENSEDEFSFDEELESEAEETEVSELAEPTESEVTAEDTVEEAVASDVENTEVLEEATLDEDDL

-1017 DEESVDL
+1017 EE
-1024 DVLNEG
+1024 
-1030 EALNE
+1030 A
-1035 ASKDA
+1035 
-1040 FSFDEELESEVEEET
+1040 
-1055 DVSELAELTEPE
+1055 P
-1067 VMAEDVTEETVTPE
+1067 
-1081 VESTEALEEDDLDE
+1081 
-1095 ATLDSL
+1095 
-1101 LADDENLLDLD
+1101 
-1112 EESVEL
+1112 VEL

-1146 SEEENSLSELDVD
+1146 SEEKSSVSELDLD

-1201 TEITP
+1201 TEIAP

-1278 ENPFLS
+1278 ENRFLS

>member
-18 FVAAQCSQAHAAST
+18 FVAAQCSQAQAST

-46 SQVVTEA
+46 SQVVTEP

-75 RIYGPTR
+75 KIYGPTR

-185 VPVKTEAKV
+185 TPAKTEAKV
-194 QEPKPAKDV
+194 QEQKPAKEV
-203 VKSAAPVAEPTASV
+203 VKSVAPVAEQNSTV
-217 VALKT
+217 VALKS

-277 QLAAADKK
+277 QLAAAEKK

-326 EEEGEGEAQSEQQPA
+326 EEEGEGEAQAEQQPA
-341 PLVMPEDNFNMDDD
+341 PLVMPEDNFKMDDD

-490 SDSEKTSS
+490 SDSEKASS

-549 APETE
+549 VPETE
-554 KVEAKTDSLED
+554 EVEAKTDSLED

-581 EKESVVEDDIDLD
+581 EKESDLEDELDLD

-627 LDELIDESDEEQGDD
+627 LDELIDESDEEQDDD

-770 ELDSKEDEITSE
+770 ELDSEEDEITSE

-787 STEPQ
+787 STETQ
-792 VQEDELAESVSE
+792 MQEEESVEPVSE

-824 SLLDLEEESA
+824 SLLDLEE
-834 DLDALNEDEALNE
+834 D
-847 ESEDAF
+847 
-853 SFDEE
+853 
-858 LESEEVE
+858 
-865 ETDVSELA
+865 
-873 ELTEPEVM
+873 P
-881 AEDVT
+881 
-886 EETVTPEVES
+886 
-896 TEALEE
+896 
-902 DDLDEAT
+902 
-909 LDSLLADDES
+909 
-919 LLDLEEESVD
+919 
-929 LDVLNEGEALNEEN
+929 
-943 KDAFSFDEELESE
+943 
-956 EVEETDVSELAEP
+956 
-969 TEPEVMAE
+969 
-977 DVTEETVTPEVESTE
+977 
-992 ALEEDDLDEATL
+992 
-1004 DSLLADDESLLDL
+1004 
-1017 DEESVDL
+1017 
-1024 DVLNEG
+1024 
-1030 EALNE
+1030 
-1035 ASKDA
+1035 
-1040 FSFDEELESEVEEET
+1040 
-1055 DVSELAELTEPE
+1055 
-1067 VMAEDVTEETVTPE
+1067 
-1081 VESTEALEEDDLDE
+1081 
-1095 ATLDSL
+1095 
-1101 LADDENLLDLD
+1101 
-1112 EESVEL
+1112 VEL

-1146 SEEENSLSELDVD
+1146 SEEESSVSELDLD

-1201 TEITP
+1201 TEIAP

-1278 ENPFLS
+1278 ENRFLS

>member
-1 MSDASQKIFKT
+1 VSDASQKIFKT

-151 LAHNKKLAAQKA
+151 LAHNKKLSAQKA

-185 VPVKTEAKV
+185 TPVKTEAKV
-194 QEPKPAKDV
+194 QEQKPAKEV
-203 VKSAAPVAEPTASV
+203 VKSVAPVAEQSSTV
-217 VALKT
+217 VALKS

-277 QLAAADKK
+277 QLAAAEKK

-326 EEEGEGEAQSEQQPA
+326 EEEGEGEAQAEQQPA

-490 SDSEKTSS
+490 SDSEKASS

-549 APETE
+549 VPETE
-554 KVEAKTDSLED
+554 EVEAKTDSLED

-581 EKESVVEDDIDLD
+581 EKESDLEDDIDLD
-594 SEDESTALLD
+594 LEDESTALLD

-627 LDELIDESDEEQGDD
+627 LDELIDESDEEQDDD

-770 ELDSKEDEITSE
+770 ELDSEEDKITSE

-792 VQEDELAESVSE
+792 VQEDELAEPVSE

-834 DLDALNEDEALNE
+834 DLDALNEDEALKE

-858 LESEEVE
+858 LESEIE

-873 ELTEPEVM
+873 EPAEPEEM

-902 DDLDEAT
+902 GDLDEAT
-909 LDSLLADDES
+909 LDSLLVDDES
-919 LLDLEEESVD
+919 LLDLDEESVD
-929 LDVLNEGEALNEEN
+929 LEALNEGEALNEES

-956 EVEETDVSELAEP
+956 VEETDASELAEPTEPEVIAEDTVEEAVASDVESTEALEALNEDEVLNENSEDAFSFDEELESEVEETDVSELAEP
-969 TEPEVMAE
+969 TEPEAMAE
-977 DVTEETVTPEVESTE
+977 DT
-992 ALEEDDLDEATL
+992 LDEDDL

-1017 DEESVDL
+1017 
-1024 DVLNEG
+1024 
-1030 EALNE
+1030 
-1035 ASKDA
+1035 
-1040 FSFDEELESEVEEET
+1040 
-1055 DVSELAELTEPE
+1055 
-1067 VMAEDVTEETVTPE
+1067 
-1081 VESTEALEEDDLDE
+1081 EEDP
-1095 ATLDSL
+1095 
-1101 LADDENLLDLD
+1101 
-1112 EESVEL
+1112 VEL

-1146 SEEENSLSELDVD
+1146 SEEESSVSELDLD

-1201 TEITP
+1201 TEIAP

-1250 LDGHSNTESALED
+1250 LDGHSNTESDLED

-1278 ENPFLS
+1278 ENRFLS

>member
-151 LAHNKKLAAQKA
+151 LAHNKKLSAQKA

-203 VKSAAPVAEPTASV
+203 VKSVAPVAEPTASV

-256 SELGDE
+256 SELSDE

-627 LDELIDESDEEQGDD
+627 LDELIDESDEEQDDD

-681 LADDDEKNDN
+681 LADDDDEKNDN

-824 SLLDLEEESA
+824 SLLDLEEEP
-834 DLDALNEDEALNE
+834 
-847 ESEDAF
+847 
-853 SFDEE
+853 
-858 LESEEVE
+858 V
-865 ETDVSELA
+865 
-873 ELTEPEVM
+873 
-881 AEDVT
+881 
-886 EETVTPEVES
+886 
-896 TEALEE
+896 
-902 DDLDEAT
+902 
-909 LDSLLADDES
+909 
-919 LLDLEEESVD
+919 DLEA
-929 LDVLNEGEALNEEN
+929 LNEGEALNEES

-956 EVEETDVSELAEP
+956 EV
-969 TEPEVMAE
+969 
-977 DVTEETVTPEVESTE
+977 
-992 ALEEDDLDEATL
+992 
-1004 DSLLADDESLLDL
+1004 
-1017 DEESVDL
+1017 
-1024 DVLNEG
+1024 
-1030 EALNE
+1030 
-1035 ASKDA
+1035 
-1040 FSFDEELESEVEEET
+1040 EET

-1146 SEEENSLSELDVD
+1146 S
-1159 SDEEEQDT
+1159 EEEQDT

-1278 ENPFLS
+1278 ENRFLS

>member
-1 MSDASQKIFKT
+1 M
-12 LTPLAL
+12 TPLAL

-151 LAHNKKLAAQKA
+151 QAHSKKLAAQKA

-194 QEPKPAKDV
+194 QEPKPAKEV
-203 VKSAAPVAEPTASV
+203 IKSVAPVAEPTASV

-277 QLAAADKK
+277 QLAAAEKK

-416 SLEDESDLDLE
+416 SLEDEGDLDLE

-441 SSALTVGAE
+441 SSALTVAAE

-549 APETE
+549 VLETE
-554 KVEAKTDSLED
+554 EVEAKTDSLED

-581 EKESVVEDDIDLD
+581 EKESAVEDDIDLD
-594 SEDESTALLD
+594 LEDESTALLD

-627 LDELIDESDEEQGDD
+627 LDELIDESDEDQDDD

-655 LLDDEELDDEDD
+655 LLDDEKLDDEDD

-705 IGDDADEENETLGK
+705 IGDDTDEENETLGK
-719 TGVDAEVDGVAA
+719 TGVDAEVNGVAA

-764 ENEHVS
+764 KNEHLS
-770 ELDSKEDEITSE
+770 ELDSEEDEIAFE
-782 TDLLE
+782 ADLLE

-792 VQEDELAESVSE
+792 VQEDELAEPVSE
-804 SDILKE
+804 SEILNE

-824 SLLDLEEESA
+824 SLLDLEEESV

-858 LESEEVE
+858 LESEIE
-865 ETDVSELA
+865 ETDVSKLAEPTEPEVIAEDVTEETVTPEVESTEALEEDDLDEATLDSLLAGDESLLDLDEESVDLEALNEDEALNENSEDEFSFDEELESEAEETEVSELA
-873 ELTEPEVM
+873 EPTELEVM

-909 LDSLLADDES
+909 LDSLLAGDES

-929 LDVLNEGEALNEEN
+929 LEVLNEDEALNEES

-956 EVEETDVSELAEP
+956 AEETEVSELEEP
-969 TEPEVMAE
+969 TESEVIAE
-977 DVTEETVTPEVESTE
+977 DTLEEAVASDVESTE
-992 ALEEDDLDEATL
+992 ALEEDTLDEDDL

-1017 DEESVDL
+1017 
-1024 DVLNEG
+1024 
-1030 EALNE
+1030 
-1035 ASKDA
+1035 
-1040 FSFDEELESEVEEET
+1040 
-1055 DVSELAELTEPE
+1055 
-1067 VMAEDVTEETVTPE
+1067 
-1081 VESTEALEEDDLDE
+1081 EEDP
-1095 ATLDSL
+1095 
-1101 LADDENLLDLD
+1101 
-1112 EESVEL
+1112 VEL

-1146 SEEENSLSELDVD
+1146 SEEESSVSELDLD

-1201 TEITP
+1201 TEIAP

-1250 LDGHSNTESALED
+1250 LDGHSNTESDLED

-1278 ENPFLS
+1278 ENRFLS

>member
-18 FVAAQCSQAHAAST
+18 FVAAQCSQAQAST

-46 SQVVTEA
+46 SQVVTEP

-75 RIYGPTR
+75 KIYGPTR

-185 VPVKTEAKV
+185 TPAKTEAKV
-194 QEPKPAKDV
+194 QEQKPAKEV
-203 VKSAAPVAEPTASV
+203 VKSVAPVAEQNSTV
-217 VALKT
+217 VALKS

-277 QLAAADKK
+277 QLAAAEKK

-326 EEEGEGEAQSEQQPA
+326 EEEGEGEAQAEQQPA
-341 PLVMPEDNFNMDDD
+341 PLVMPEDNFKMDDD

-490 SDSEKTSS
+490 SDSEKASS

-549 APETE
+549 VPETE
-554 KVEAKTDSLED
+554 EVEAKTDSLED

-627 LDELIDESDEEQGDD
+627 LDELIDESDEEQDDD

-751 EDEDDIPLFESEP
+751 EDEDDIPLFESEL

-770 ELDSKEDEITSE
+770 ELDSEEDEITSE

-792 VQEDELAESVSE
+792 VQEGELAEPVSE

-824 SLLDLEEESA
+824 SLLDLEEEST

-858 LESEEVE
+858 LE
-865 ETDVSELA
+865 
-873 ELTEPEVM
+873 PEI
-881 AEDVT
+881 
-886 EETVTPEVES
+886 
-896 TEALEE
+896 
-902 DDLDEAT
+902 
-909 LDSLLADDES
+909 
-919 LLDLEEESVD
+919 
-929 LDVLNEGEALNEEN
+929 
-943 KDAFSFDEELESE
+943 
-956 EVEETDVSELAEP
+956 EETDVSELAEP

-1004 DSLLADDESLLDL
+1004 DSLLAGDESLLDL

-1024 DVLNEG
+1024 

-1035 ASKDA
+1035 DEALNENSEDA
-1040 FSFDEELESEVEEET
+1040 FSFDEELESEVEGTE
-1055 DVSELAELTEPE
+1055 VSELEEPTESK
-1067 VMAEDVTEETVTPE
+1067 VIAEDTVEEAVASD
-1081 VESTEALEEDDLDE
+1081 VESTEALEEDTLDE
-1095 ATLDSL
+1095 DDLDSL
-1101 LADDENLLDLD
+1101 LADDESLLDL
-1112 EESVEL
+1112 EEDPVEL

-1146 SEEENSLSELDVD
+1146 SEEESSVSELDLD

-1201 TEITP
+1201 TEIAP

-1250 LDGHSNTESALED
+1250 LDGHSNTESDLED

-1278 ENPFLS
+1278 ENRFLS